1 MNVLA
6 QDTWHLRVG
15 SLNYDVI
22 IPNMNYVI
30 IQKVIDVILRPC
42 LAILEKA
49 NPFKANTVKFN
60 TVFTY
65 LS

>member
-1 MNVLA
+1 ML
-6 QDTWHLRVG
+6 G

-22 IPNMNYVI
+22 IPNKNYVI

-42 LAILEKA
+42 LVTLEKA